1 MQVVVTGCKNCP
13 LCHTDSEWATICE
26 HPLSIKDPNIEYEY
40 YDRVHGNGSPDWCK
54 LAKEPLI
61 ITKPTNTK
69 TQTYMT
75 IKPDENEQW
84 RYK

>member
-1 MQVVVTGCKNCP
+1 MQVEVNSCKNCP
-13 LCHTDSEWATICE
+13 LCHTDSEWDTICK
-26 HPLSIKDPNIEYEY
+26 HPLSKNDPNIEY
-40 YDRVHGNGSPDWCK
+40 YDKVHGSPDWCK
-54 LAKEPLI
+54 LTQEPLI

-84 RYK
+84 RYM

>member
-1 MQVVVTGCKNCP
+1 MQVVVTNCQNCP
-13 LCHTDSEWATICE
+13 FHIIDGYYQGYCH
-26 HPLSIKDPNIEYEY
+26 HPKEQKCGQLIGDYES
-40 YDRVHGNGSPDWCK
+40 DTPDWCK

-84 RYK
+84 TYM